1 MGQVNTNSRWDVW
14 QNEAKEDTTRLQALN
29 DYIWK
34 NYLFSQPDSAFY
46 FAELAYN
53 FAKEKGLK
61 QHMAVALN
69 TQGIS
74 FHLRA
79 DFPKANKQYQ
89 KALTLNEELNNLNG
103 ISSTLSNIGLSYREQ
118 GDLYSAIKNLNK
130 SLVIAEKLKDSDGI
144 KKCLNNIGLIYL
156 DLDDLDNALA
166 NFKKSTAIDSDEIS
180 NLGAMVN
187 IGIIYNK
194 QEKYTTALKVFE
206 KALKVYQ
213 KIGDKRGVS
222 ACLNN
227 IGRAHLY
234 LKDTTS
240 AIQQLKQSINV
251 AQEIQDENGI
261 SLSMFFL
268 ADIYFEME
276 LLDSADLY
284 SNKAL
289 AYAQKTGAV
298 KNIANAADLRYK
310 ILKLKREY
318 KAALEMLELSNASND
333 SIKNV
338 EAEREVIRLEFQ
350 YEFDKKILEEKS
362 AEKLSRLK
370 ERYIIFTGILL
381 LSLLIGIFIRRRYL
395 RLAAERSQI
404 LHEMELLKE
413 KSRVKMIATETS
425 IIPKTTLDI
434 DKINAAVD
442 GKLNES
448 DWKILYVIYNDPI
461 KVNRVIADEVNLSL
475 EGASSSLKKMYKLFK
490 ITSSKNKKIALVM
503 ETVRLSG
510 E

>member
-14 QNEAKEDTTRLQALN
+14 QIEAKEDTTRLQALN

-213 KIGDKRGVS
+213 KIGD
-222 ACLNN
+222 
-227 IGRAHLY
+227 I
-234 LKDTTS
+234 
-240 AIQQLKQSINV
+240 
-251 AQEIQDENGI
+251 
-261 SLSMFFL
+261 
-268 ADIYFEME
+268 
-276 LLDSADLY
+276 
-284 SNKAL
+284 
-289 AYAQKTGAV
+289 
-298 KNIANAADLRYK
+298 
-310 ILKLKREY
+310 
-318 KAALEMLELSNASND
+318 
-333 SIKNV
+333 
-338 EAEREVIRLEFQ
+338 
-350 YEFDKKILEEKS
+350 
-362 AEKLSRLK
+362 
-370 ERYIIFTGILL
+370 
-381 LSLLIGIFIRRRYL
+381 
-395 RLAAERSQI
+395 
-404 LHEMELLKE
+404 
-413 KSRVKMIATETS
+413 
-425 IIPKTTLDI
+425 
-434 DKINAAVD
+434 
-442 GKLNES
+442 
-448 DWKILYVIYNDPI
+448 
-461 KVNRVIADEVNLSL
+461 
-475 EGASSSLKKMYKLFK
+475 
-490 ITSSKNKKIALVM
+490 
-503 ETVRLSG
+503 
-510 E
+510 